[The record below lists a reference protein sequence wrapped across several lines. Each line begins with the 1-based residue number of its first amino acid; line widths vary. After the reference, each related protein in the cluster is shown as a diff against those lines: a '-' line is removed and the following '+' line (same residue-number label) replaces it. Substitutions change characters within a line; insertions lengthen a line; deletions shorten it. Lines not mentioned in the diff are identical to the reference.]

1 VQAAN
6 SSKSRFSSLLGS
18 GAFATRERSEP
29 KPQRER
35 RRGNQ
40 RQMAT
45 IDIKIPDIG
54 DFEDVDVIEV
64 MVKPGDRVNVEQS
77 LITIESEKAT
87 MEVPSP
93 QAGIV
98 KEVKV
103 HLGDKVSEG
112 ASIVV
117 LEVEGAEAAATA
129 AAPLKEVKTPP
140 KAQAS
145 PAEQTAATSAAP
157 KLALVPEKTP
167 EPHPVKKRPDA
178 AAVESASEEPGD
190 ESALKPHASPSV
202 RKIARELGVD
212 LQLVKGSGLHGRIF
226 REDLR
231 AFVNSAMKKPKSTG
245 VGLDLLAWPKL
256 DFKRYGEVEIKP
268 LSRIRKIAKANLA
281 RNWVMIPHVTQF
293 DEADVTE
300 LEAFRNEI
308 NAAKSQAG
316 VKVTMLAFIL
326 KALVGALTEFPEF
339 NSSLDGDNLI
349 LKKYFNLGFAADT
362 AEGLVVPVLHEVDKK
377 GVVQIARETAE
388 LAAAAR
394 AQKLKPTDIQGACFT
409 VSSLGGIGGTMFTPI
424 INAPEVAI
432 LGVSKLTHKPVY
444 RDGGFVPRLI
454 LPLSLSYDHRVIDGA
469 LAARFTTYL
478 AAMLADMR
486 RALL

>member
-1 VQAAN
+1 
-6 SSKSRFSSLLGS
+6 
-18 GAFATRERSEP
+18 
-29 KPQRER
+29 
-35 RRGNQ
+35 
-40 RQMAT
+40 MAT

-54 DFEDVDVIEV
+54 DFDNVDVIEV
-64 MVKPGDRVNVEQS
+64 MVKPGDHVNVEQS

-117 LEVEGAEAAATA
+117 LEVDGAEAKESAPAAV
-129 AAPLKEVKTPP
+129 KEVKAAP
-140 KAQAS
+140 KAETAS
-145 PAEQTAATSAAP
+145 MPAAATTSAAP
-157 KLALVPEKTP
+157 KLSLVPSEKNP
-167 EPHPVKKRPDA
+167 ELAPQKVEAQKTSESA
-178 AAVESASEEPGD
+178 AAEKESEEPGD
-190 ESALKPHASPSV
+190 EAVSKPHASPSV
-202 RKIARELGVD
+202 RKFARELGVD
-212 LQLVKGSGLHGRIF
+212 LRLVKGTGLQGRIF
-226 REDLR
+226 REDLQ
-231 AFVNSAMKKPKSTG
+231 AFVNAEMKKPKSAG
-245 VGLDLLAWPKL
+245 VGLDLIAWPKL
-256 DFKRYGEVEIKP
+256 DFKKFGEVEIKP

-300 LEAFRNEI
+300 LEAFRKELNDT
-308 NAAKSQAG
+308 KSKDQ

-326 KALVGALTEFPEF
+326 KALVAALTEFPEF

-349 LKKYFNLGFAADT
+349 LKKYFNFGFAADT
-362 AEGLVVPVLHEVDKK
+362 TEGLMVPVLHDVDKK
-377 GVVQIARETAE
+377 GVLQIARETAE

-394 AQKLKPTDIQGACFT
+394 AQKLRPTDIQGACFT
-409 VSSLGGIGGTMFTPI
+409 VSSLGGIGGTLFTPI
-424 INAPEVAI
+424 INAPE
-432 LGVSKLTHKPVY
+432 
-444 RDGGFVPRLI
+444 GGFLPRLM

-478 AAMLADMR
+478 AAVLADMR